1 MIAELKRIKPESRSN
16 SNRSNVPILI
26 LGNKL
31 DLVLDHKVSSKC
43 VELAEVQEHIQP
55 FKSCIYAEV
64 SCKKLIGLDQAF
76 EKLFTL
82 ANLPVEMVP
91 SRHRRVS
98 LNLDLTKPQF
108 SKHSETNES
117 TSNASTYLNVN
128 PVSREGGTVRFK
140 ENSSNSLRINPERE
154 GSLKASAKK
163 SFRKMTFRRHISE
176 ACGTVW
182 LNARRPSIRAELK
195 LLKIKTKGNFLY
207 HADANTKES
216 SLTKL
221 LNNLKNLF
229 CCHGR
234 MEKTNTMAHL
244 KKK

>member
-1 MIAELKRIKPESRSN
+1 
-16 SNRSNVPILI
+16 
-26 LGNKL
+26 
-31 DLVLDHKVSSKC
+31 VSAKC
-43 VELAEVQEHIQP
+43 VEPAEVQEHIQS

-76 EKLFTL
+76 ENLFTS

-91 SRHRRVS
+91 SKHRRVS

-108 SKHSETNES
+108 SKHCEINES
-117 TSNASTYLNVN
+117 TSNSSAYLNVR
-128 PVSREGGTVRFK
+128 PVNREGGTVRFK
-140 ENSSNSLRINPERE
+140 ENSSNSLKINCERE
-154 GSLKASAKK
+154 GSLRASAKK

-195 LLKIKTKGNFLY
+195 LLKIKSKGNFLY
-207 HADANTKES
+207 HTDANIKES
-216 SLTKL
+216 SLRKL
-221 LNNLKNLF
+221 FNNLKSLF

-234 MEKTNTMAHL
+234 MEKANTICDS
-244 KKK
+244 KKI